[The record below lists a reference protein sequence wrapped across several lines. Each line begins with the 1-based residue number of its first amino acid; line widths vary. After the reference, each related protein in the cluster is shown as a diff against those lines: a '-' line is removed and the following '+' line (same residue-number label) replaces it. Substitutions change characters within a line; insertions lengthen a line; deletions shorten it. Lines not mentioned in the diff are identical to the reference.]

1 MVTVQDRKIVLWPWP
16 SKLQKLRWESYTGSQ
31 ASAFSELS
39 NFVPLP
45 SDHDPSC
52 HKVKTQSS
60 SPKRHRYQDP
70 GGLEFSSADSHASS
84 PHKLPLVDYHSS
96 SQRLSDIPQPFWHK
110 SAKFSWKQCFTKV
123 SSVQSKQYGE
133 EYTWP
138 SISISWV
145 SALLLPTKQSEESWS
160 MHMSAH
166 YSPV

>member
-1 MVTVQDRKIVLWPWP
+1 MCNIGRLCCGLDLANCRNCDEKAIQVH
-16 SKLQKLRWESYTGSQ
+16 KLLHFPNCQTLCLCRQTMI
-31 ASAFSELS
+31 
-39 NFVPLP
+39 
-45 SDHDPSC
+45 HR

-145 SALLLPTKQSEESWS
+145 SALLLPTKQSEES
-160 MHMSAH
+160 
-166 YSPV
+166 